1 MSTIPNEFLCA
12 IGLSLMKDPAIAPD
26 GFTYE
31 RTAITEWLN
40 QNAVSPM
47 TRQPMRADQLRSNHA
62 LRQTIENWVAA
73 HPMAA
78 AADGSTAAVV
88 PLFKDAPLSLT
99 GSLSGGE
106 LFLRLNVS
114 DAKRQPIV
122 LLIIADNSGSMG
134 EEASGGD
141 GGESFGF
148 TRLDLVK
155 HTIRTIA
162 AILGPNDMLGIVT
175 YSTSAQ
181 VVLVPTVMNDAGR
194 ARVTAALETVQPDSQ
209 TNIFDGIRTASV
221 LANAPELAGRHIVG
235 ALLTDGFPNINPPRG
250 IVPTL
255 ANLPMT
261 NQWSLHTFGF
271 GYKLDSKL
279 LAEIAHWG
287 QGLFGFIPDCSMV
300 GTVFINFI
308 ANMLAT
314 GHRGQRIYYKVGG
327 TVSSLLT
334 GPVQIGQARDF
345 VVPVGAGSSVAV
357 SLDGITWTDA
367 TVGSEPVF
375 PAAHKSYLRAL
386 EAVVASAGT
395 DSTSLQS
402 FRAEYLPFI
411 HDTAVCA
418 LFADVKPGPADE
430 GQVSMA
436 PRFWAKWGEHYLRSY
451 LRAQELQQALNF
463 KDPGL
468 QIYGGAL
475 FHEIQTVADSA
486 FCTLPAPK
494 PSSVPRVTV
503 GSTYGGYYG
512 SAAAVA
518 APTTMATF
526 HNPSGGCFAGHC
538 RIMMADG
545 TVCPIKDIAPGATVW
560 TISGPAV
567 VRALVTCGS
576 KLRTQPMVQLG
587 DLCITP
593 WHPIRLNNGIY
604 VFPADMTPYQDRLI
618 DTVYNLVLDQGHVVD
633 CEGFLCITL
642 GHGITEPVAAHDF
655 FGTDAV
661 IQDLMKL
668 PGWSVGRPTFQNL
681 TTVRNA
687 ETGTIAGWIDSP

>member
-1 MSTIPNEFLCA
+1 MSSSIPNEFLCA

-31 RTAITEWLN
+31 RAAITEWLD

-47 TRQPMRADQLRSNHA
+47 TRQPMLVYQLRSNHA
-62 LRQTIENWVAA
+62 LRQTIEHWVAA

-78 AADGSTAAVV
+78 AADGADVTVA
-88 PLFKDAPLSLT
+88 PPFKDAPLSLT
-99 GSLSGGE
+99 GSLADSK
-106 LFLRLNVS
+106 LFMRLSV
-114 DAKRQPIV
+114 DGAERQPIV
-122 LLIIADNSGSMG
+122 LLAIVDNSGSMG

-155 HTIRTIA
+155 HTIRTIT

-175 YSTSAQ
+175 FSTTAQ
-181 VVLVPTVMNDAGR
+181 IVLVPTLMNDAGR
-194 ARVTAALETVQPDSQ
+194 ARATSALETVQPDSQ
-209 TNIFDGIRTASV
+209 TNIFDGIRTAAL
-221 LANAPELAGRHIVG
+221 LANVPELAGRHIVG

-255 ANLPMT
+255 AILPAT

-314 GHRGQRIYYKVGG
+314 GHRGQRIYYKVGD

-345 VVPVGAGSSVAV
+345 VVPVAAGSAVAV
-357 SLDGITWTDA
+357 SLDGVTWTDA
-367 TVGSEPVF
+367 TAASAPVF
-375 PAAHKSYLRAL
+375 PAAHNSYLRAL
-386 EAVVASAGT
+386 EAVVASAGAG
-395 DSTSLQS
+395 STSLQT
-402 FRAEYLPFI
+402 FRSSLASV
-411 HDTAVCA
+411 HDAAVCA
-418 LFADVKPGPADE
+418 LLADAKPGPADDE

-475 FHEIQTVADSA
+475 FHEIQTTADSA

-494 PSSVPRVTV
+494 PSSVPRATV
-503 GSTYGGYYG
+503 GAAYGGYSG
-512 SAAAVA
+512 AVA
-518 APTTMATF
+518 APATMATF

-538 RIMMADG
+538 RIKMADG
-545 TVCPIKDIAPGATVW
+545 TMRPIKEIAPGETVW
-560 TISGPAV
+560 TLDGPAL

-587 DLCITP
+587 ELCITP
-593 WHPIRLNNGIY
+593 WHPIRRNDGIY
-604 VFPADMTPYQDRLI
+604 VFPADITPYQDRLI
-618 DTVYNLVLDQGHVVD
+618 DTVYNLVLDQGHIVD
-633 CEGFLCITL
+633 CEGWPCITL
-642 GHGITEPVAAHDF
+642 GHGITEPVAAHAF

-681 TTVRNA
+681 TTIRDEA
-687 ETGTIAGWIDSP
+687 TGTIVGWVDSP

>member
-1 MSTIPNEFLCA
+1 MSSIPNEFLCA

-73 HPMAA
+73 HPMTA

-99 GSLSGGE
+99 GSLSGGQ

-114 DAKRQPIV
+114 DTERQPIV
-122 LLIIADNSGSMG
+122 LLIIADNSGSMS

-175 YSTSAQ
+175 YSTSAE

-194 ARVTAALETVQPDSQ
+194 ARVTTVLETVQPDSQ
-209 TNIFDGIRTASV
+209 TNIFDGIRTASL

-255 ANLPMT
+255 AILPT
-261 NQWSLHTFGF
+261 KNQWSLHTFGF

-279 LAEIAHWG
+279 LTEIAHWG

-314 GHRGQRIYYKVGG
+314 GHRGQRIYYKVGD
-327 TVSSLLT
+327 TVGSLLT

-345 VVPVGAGSSVAV
+345 VVPVVTGQSVTV
-357 SLDGITWTDA
+357 SLDGVTWADA
-367 TVGSEPVF
+367 TVATEPVF
-375 PAAHKSYLRAL
+375 PAAHNSYLRAL
-386 EAVVASAGT
+386 EELVNSAG
-395 DSTSLQS
+395 SSSASLQA
-402 FRAEYLPFI
+402 FRRALAFV

-418 LFADVKPGPADE
+418 LLADVKPSDAAGADE

-451 LRAQELQQALNF
+451 LRAQQLQQALNF

-475 FHEIQTVADSA
+475 FHEIQTTADSA

-494 PSSVPRVTV
+494 PSSVPRADAHR
-503 GSTYGGYYG
+503 GY
-512 SAAAVA
+512 AAAVA

-526 HNPSGGCFAGHC
+526 HNFSGGCFAGHC

-545 TVCPIKDIAPGATVW
+545 TVCAIKDIAPGATVW
-560 TISGPAV
+560 TIGGPAV

-593 WHPIRLNNGIY
+593 WHPIRLNNGLY

-642 GHGITEPVAAHDF
+642 GHGITEPVAAHAF

-668 PGWSVGRPTFQNL
+668 PGWSAGRPTFQNL
-681 TTVRNA
+681 TTVRDSA
-687 ETGTIAGWIDSP
+687 TGTIVGWVDSP

>member
-1 MSTIPNEFLCA
+1 MSSIPNEFLCA

-73 HPMAA
+73 HPMVA
-78 AADGSTAAVV
+78 AADGAAATVV

-99 GSLSGGE
+99 GTLSGE
-106 LFLRLNVS
+106 QLFLRLNVS
-114 DAKRQPIV
+114 DAERQPIV

-175 YSTSAQ
+175 YSTSAE

-194 ARVTAALETVQPDSQ
+194 ARVATVLGTVQPDSQ
-209 TNIFDGIRTASV
+209 TNIFDGIRTASL
-221 LANAPELAGRHIVG
+221 LANAPELTGRHIVG

-255 ANLPMT
+255 AILPT
-261 NQWSLHTFGF
+261 KNQWSLHTFGF

-279 LAEIAHWG
+279 LTEIAHWG

-314 GHRGQRIYYKVGG
+314 GHRGQRIFYKVGD

-345 VVPVGAGSSVAV
+345 VVPVATGQPVAV

-367 TVGSEPVF
+367 TVAPEPVF
-375 PAAHKSYLRAL
+375 PAARNSYLRAL
-386 EAVVASAGT
+386 EELVSSAGS
-395 DSTSLQS
+395 STSLRT
-402 FRAEYLPFI
+402 FRGALAFV

-418 LFADVKPGPADE
+418 LLADVKPSDAAGADE

-468 QIYGGAL
+468 QIYGGTL
-475 FHEIQTVADSA
+475 FHEIQTTADSA

-494 PSSVPRVTV
+494 PSSVPRAAA
-503 GSTYGGYYG
+503 YGYYG
-512 SAAAVA
+512 STAVA

-545 TVCPIKDIAPGATVW
+545 TVCPIKDIAPGDSVW
-560 TISGPAV
+560 TIGGPAV

-642 GHGITEPVAAHDF
+642 GHGITEPVAAHAF

-661 IQDLMKL
+661 IQDLMKV
-668 PGWSVGRPTFQNL
+668 PGWAEGRPTFQNL
-681 TTVRNA
+681 TTVRDA
-687 ETGTIAGWIDSP
+687 ATGTIVGWVDSP